1 MKNFLYFIGGMFILT
16 VFSLVYLQVSFAE
29 AFEDAEDFENFWD
42 EEVLVEENDENFE
55 MEEEVL
61 DYMGIVKMESEFLD
75 GDILKI
81 SVLAEE
87 MQTPVLGLAFNLKFN
102 KENVAFLKY
111 QPGNFLERG
120 GDPFYL
126 VTNNDENG
134 KIVFGET
141 LRRKDDFPIGTGRV
155 ADFYFQ
161 IREEN
166 GLKFTFENGVVST
179 LDTVRQD
186 IEKIIW
192 EDLSI
197 DKNGDST
204 IDIMTT
210 NVSALGMEKHSNFW
224 NFGLGMAIGVLIFG
238 GIFWVYLRSTTRSV
252 NFK

>member
-1 MKNFLYFIGGMFILT
+1 MKIFLYFIGGMFALT
-16 VFSLVYLQVSFAE
+16 IFSLFYLQVSFAE

-42 EEVLVEENDENFE
+42 EEVLVEENDDFE
-55 MEEEVL
+55 VEEEVL

-75 GDILKI
+75 GDILKV

-87 MQTPVLGLAFNLKFN
+87 MQTPVLGLAFNLIFK
-102 KENVAFLKY
+102 KENAAFLKY

-126 VTNNDENG
+126 VTNNDEDG

-161 IREEN
+161 VIERK
-166 GLKFTFENGVVST
+166 GLEFNFENGVVST

-197 DKNGDST
+197 DKKGKRT
-204 IDIMTT
+204 LDIVTT
-210 NVSALGMEKHSNFW
+210 NVSALGVEKHSNFL
-224 NFGLGMAIGVLIFG
+224 NFGLGMVIGTLIFG
-238 GIFWVYLRSTTRSV
+238 GVFWVYLRSTTRSV